1 LRSGQIQALSLW
13 DSAYASMLRTGISFR
28 YIYHPTMADFGSGMF
43 FASDSTISTKSAAL
57 GRFAR
62 AVAKATVLYVENPA
76 AALQIYWKANPAAK
90 IGANEEQA
98 RAAGLAEI
106 TYMVDT
112 FTLAKKTDKRYGVQD
127 MEKLQQYIDM
137 YLEEGVIGARV
148 KAGDIATDAFVA
160 QANDFDVEKVRA
172 LARAWK

>member
-1 LRSGQIQALSLW
+1 
-13 DSAYASMLRTGISFR
+13 
-28 YIYHPTMADFGSGMF
+28 
-43 FASDSTISTKSAAL
+43 
-57 GRFAR
+57 
-62 AVAKATVLYVENPA
+62 
-76 AALQIYWKANPAAK
+76 
-90 IGANEEQA
+90 
-98 RAAGLAEI
+98 LAEI

>member
-1 LRSGQIQALSLW
+1 
-13 DSAYASMLRTGISFR
+13 
-28 YIYHPTMADFGSGMF
+28 
-43 FASDSTISTKSAAL
+43 
-57 GRFAR
+57 
-62 AVAKATVLYVENPA
+62 VENPA